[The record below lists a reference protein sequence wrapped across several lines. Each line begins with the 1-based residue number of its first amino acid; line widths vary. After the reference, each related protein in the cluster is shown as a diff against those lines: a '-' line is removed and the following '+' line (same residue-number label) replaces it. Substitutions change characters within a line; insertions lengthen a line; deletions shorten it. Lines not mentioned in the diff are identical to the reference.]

1 MPKIK
6 RSQISVNDMAQNR
19 PMLRMIQGD
28 VGSGKTVVAF
38 WGCIVAWKNKQQSA
52 IMAPTEILAQQH
64 FLNFQKLLGQGE
76 FKALKTALIDQQH
89 ACERKKADLSKA

>member
-1 MPKIK
+1 
-6 RSQISVNDMAQNR
+6 MAQNR

-38 WGCIVAWKNKQQSA
+38 FGCMAAWKNKKQAA

-64 FLNFQKLLGQGE
+64 FLNFQKLLQE
-76 FKALKTALIDQQH
+76 PRAEHFQRYKVALIDQQH
-89 ACERKKADLSKA
+89 TCQRKKSDLSKA